1 MPKTSGNVWKVLK
14 YEFISL
20 VTRRSFIL
28 SLILVP
34 LIPML
39 IIGGLKLLQGDEVPS
54 IQEIIVKEI
63 ENPLP
68 FGIVDESGLIKQY
81 PEWSQLKFKPFSDE
95 NQAREK
101 TAAGELQGFYRIS
114 KDYLASG
121 EITLVKPEVNM
132 VSELAET
139 NSLNELIKFN
149 LIDGDE
155 ALYARM
161 SNYMTVETHF
171 LDIEKADTR
180 DVRSGSTF
188 GVPFAVALFFYMLI
202 IISSNQMLT
211 AISKEKEN
219 RMIEVLLSSAKP
231 MDLFLGKVFARGL
244 ATVLQAT
251 VWLGTILLISKLN
264 NTAFT
269 LPFELSLSPKLLI
282 FGLPFF
288 VGGFMLFGSLLAGMG
303 AMAQNTREGNQ
314 YMMMINAPLIIAYI
328 SINQIIASP
337 TSPLTTF
344 LSLFP
349 LTSPVVIPTRIAI
362 GILPT
367 WQLLG
372 SLAILLITML
382 LVMRGV
388 SHLFSSQILLSGDK
402 FNIKTFFRTLVFGK

>member
-219 RMIEVLLSSAKP
+219 RMIEVLLSSAKSTLLSKIILA
-231 MDLFLGKVFARGL
+231 LFLARSFISGL
-244 ATVLQAT
+244 
-251 VWLGTILLISKLN
+251 
-264 NTAFT
+264 
-269 LPFELSLSPKLLI
+269 
-282 FGLPFF
+282 
-288 VGGFMLFGSLLAGMG
+288 
-303 AMAQNTREGNQ
+303 RE
-314 YMMMINAPLIIAYI
+314 A
-328 SINQIIASP
+328 
-337 TSPLTTF
+337 
-344 LSLFP
+344 
-349 LTSPVVIPTRIAI
+349 
-362 GILPT
+362 
-367 WQLLG
+367 
-372 SLAILLITML
+372 
-382 LVMRGV
+382 
-388 SHLFSSQILLSGDK
+388 
-402 FNIKTFFRTLVFGK
+402 